1 MVLLSDT
8 ETIQVNQEKE
18 RRDLEGQ
25 VQALKRGV
33 REAVD
38 RIADGLLS
46 STSGIALQLYLRVL
60 HGLTLHG
67 FSASH
72 R

>member
-38 RIADGLLS
+38 RIADDEQ
-46 STSGIALQLYLRVL
+46 T
-60 HGLTLHG
+60 
-67 FSASH
+67 
-72 R
+72 